1 MSTTVAPSTLASTL
15 GDGWRRPRGEAQGL
29 ADAIRGL
36 VVDGRLAVRTRIP
49 SERALAPVLN
59 LSRGTVSRAYDRLR
73 EDGYLVSARGAGS
86 WLTLPAG
93 AGPTPPPSTF
103 GSDRGLDLTTA
114 ALPAPEPL
122 FSEAAAKAAAQITR
136 HTPGFGFVAAGIGP
150 FREAIAARYTQR
162 GAPTT
167 ADQILVT
174 NGAQQAVHLLLSLLV
189 TPGDRVLVDAP
200 AYPRTLS
207 AIRAA
212 RARAVPVPLTPSGW
226 DTDAWAQAAT
236 AATPRV
242 AITIPDFHN
251 PTGLTLA
258 EQDRPALAQACARA
272 GVTLIV
278 DETTAELHIDGP
290 APPNPV
296 AAYDHA
302 VVTIGSMSKSA
313 WGGLRIGWVR
323 AAPRLIR
330 ELAAVRADHDIATPV
345 LEQLIAIELLER
357 WEETL
362 ATRTALLLPRRDAL
376 LHALPATWR
385 TRKPNGGLSAW
396 VKLPA
401 PIATRLAGAAA
412 RERVLI
418 TPGPSFSVDGTFERH
433 IRLPFCAPAAELRSA
448 VGVLHDLAGRL
459 GASTAEMTEA
469 LPTAV

>member
-1 MSTTVAPSTLASTL
+1 MSSTVAPSTLATTL

-29 ADAIRGL
+29 ADAIRAL

-49 SERALAPVLN
+49 SERALAPALN

-93 AGPTPPPSTF
+93 AGPSPPPSTF
-103 GSDRGLDLTTA
+103 GTERGLDLTTA

-122 FSEAAAKAAAQITR
+122 LSEAAAIAAAKITR
-136 HTPGFGFVAAGIGP
+136 HTPGFGFVAPGIGP
-150 FREAIAARYTQR
+150 LREAIADRYTQR

-212 RARAVPVPLTPSGW
+212 RARAVPVPLTPQGW
-226 DTDAWAQAAT
+226 DVDAWAQAAT
-236 AATPRV
+236 AASPRV
-242 AITIPDFHN
+242 AITIPDYHN

-258 EQDRPALAQACARA
+258 DDDRPALARACARA

-290 APPNPV
+290 KPPKPV
-296 AAYDHA
+296 AAHDHA
-302 VVTIGSMSKSA
+302 AVTIGSMSKSA

-323 AAPRLIR
+323 AAPRLVR

-345 LEQLIAIELLER
+345 LEQLIAHELLRR
-357 WEETL
+357 WDETL
-362 ATRTALLLPRRDAL
+362 ATRTALLKPRRDAL
-376 LHALPATWR
+376 LQALPPNWR
-385 TRKPNGGLSAW
+385 ARKPGGGLSVW

-401 PIATRLAGAAA
+401 PIATRLAAAAA

-433 IRLPFCAPAAELRSA
+433 IRLPFCAPSGELRSA
-448 VGVLHDLAGRL
+448 VGTLYDLAGRL